1 MKERCAV
8 LVNGRPVVVYR
19 GMKVK
24 HALIAYDH
32 TVYELCREGRYIVRN
47 GDGFVVGTDGALSEG
62 AVFSVEASTHPAP
75 VGDR

>member
-8 LVNGRPVVVYR
+8 FVNGKPVEVYR

-24 HALIAYDH
+24 HALIAYDYA
-32 TVYELCREGRYIVRN
+32 VYELCKEGRYIVRN
-47 GDGFVVGTDGALSEG
+47 GDGFVVGTDGGLSEG
-62 AVFSVEASTHPAP
+62 AVFSVDASTRLTL